1 MAGRFA
7 AGGTAARAAWESI
20 GTYQKACLTAATAK
34 AKAELAALDAAP
46 AALPPNSYG
55 DDLCRGVIAA
65 ANIEIGSETER
76 AALPARLAEARRL
89 WDFAMAGGRLGM
101 GSVPS
106 AVGPPEVAAAPARK
120 RPACVAQPGP
130 PRLAGGFA

>member
-46 AALPPNSYG
+46 AALPPNPSG
-55 DDLCRGVIAA
+55 DDLCRGLIAA
-65 ANIEIGSETER
+65 PNLAIGSETER
-76 AALPARLAEARRL
+76 AAAPAPLADARRL

-101 GSVPS
+101 G
-106 AVGPPEVAAAPARK
+106 ALG
-120 RPACVAQPGP
+120 RPRRRERVW
-130 PRLAGGFA
+130 RYV

>member
-76 AALPARLAEARRL
+76 AALPARLAERSEEHTSELQSLMRI
-89 WDFAMAGGRLGM
+89 
-101 GSVPS
+101 SY
-106 AVGPPEVAAAPARK
+106 AVFCLTKTNTERQSNTHK
-120 RPACVAQPGP
+120 YDN
-130 PRLAGGFA
+130 

>member
-1 MAGRFA
+1 MRISDWSSDVCSSDLVADGAFDPGDFGWMAGRFA

-55 DDLCRGVIAA
+55 DRSGERRVGNECVRPCR
-65 ANIEIGSETER
+65 SR
-76 AALPARLAEARRL
+76 
-89 WDFAMAGGRLGM
+89 W
-101 GSVPS
+101 S
-106 AVGPPEVAAAPARK
+106 AYYDNNK
-120 RPACVAQPGP
+120 
-130 PRLAGGFA
+130 

>member
-65 ANIEIGSETER
+65 ANRSEER
-76 AALPARLAEARRL
+76 R
-89 WDFAMAGGRLGM
+89 
-101 GSVPS
+101 
-106 AVGPPEVAAAPARK
+106 VGKE
-120 RPACVAQPGP
+120 CVSTC
-130 PRLAGGFA
+130 RSRWSRDHSKKNNTSRISKTR